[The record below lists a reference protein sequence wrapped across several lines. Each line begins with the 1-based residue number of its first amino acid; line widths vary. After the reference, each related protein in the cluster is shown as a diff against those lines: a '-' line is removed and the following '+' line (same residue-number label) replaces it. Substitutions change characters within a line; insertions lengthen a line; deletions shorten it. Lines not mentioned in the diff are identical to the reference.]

1 MAFTIKV
8 EPTKASLTIG
18 DDYKKTNRIAF
29 TISLQGDECVW
40 MMLEIPLGESGV
52 LRRAEDA
59 NDVEVLVDGKAMP
72 RGDGDNPKDWWL
84 VDADNGLQTDPANP
98 TKLVVSINNVL
109 CRAVAGESKLSVLVS
124 RSSGD
129 EPPTEIAIAKAKPT
143 ASQQQAQN
151 PILYFIAEPAYVIG
165 KGDVTLRW
173 EVAGDEQPTLDTE
186 REHGKRAKSPA
197 IDSPSKTWTY
207 DLRIGS
213 AKRQATVNVLSE
225 DKWYPLIPFGEHAFP
240 STIFDPGDASPADA
254 LYAIFVRPAN
264 NGGRKAVLCRSE
276 NGITNW
282 EVIDDQVPEG
292 MESSPGVRLKNRL
305 WLIGGSSVDP
315 ARISNRIVY
324 YALDDDPASIRSRRS
339 WQEAS
344 VTDASAASAQRF
356 QDCARM
362 GHACVIV
369 DDNTIWMLGGIDKYH
384 STLND
389 VWSFAIGKDGTL
401 KAAAVTMA
409 KRFTPRCMFSASTFA
424 KMIWVCGGVSSP
436 NGNPLNDIWTTP
448 LPVAANL
455 TWAPRPKPKQDDP
468 VRAEY
473 IAENAIGTGA
483 APCDGKLNVIVTK
496 RTGGP
501 AWQITGAMRTLATG
515 GMRETADSWPGADPP
530 ALPTKVRGNWTSTP
544 HSVAAVSFCDRLY
557 LRYLHRNALYGHLDG
572 WPLFVRV

>member
-8 EPTKASLTIG
+8 EPAKASLTIG

-40 MMLEIPLGESGV
+40 VTLQIPLGESGV
-52 LRRAEDA
+52 LSRSADA
-59 NDVEVLVDGKAMP
+59 NDVEVLVDGKAMR
-72 RGDGDNPKDWWL
+72 RGDGDNPKEWWL
-84 VDADNGLQTDPANP
+84 VDPDNGLQIDPTKP
-98 TKLVVSINNVL
+98 TKLDVSINNVL
-109 CRAVAGESKLSVLVS
+109 CRAAEGESKLNVIVMGTAGDQ
-124 RSSGD
+124 SS
-129 EPPTEIAIAKAKPT
+129 EIAIAKAKPT
-143 ASQQQAQN
+143 ASQQQEKN
-151 PILYFIAEPAYVIG
+151 PILYFIAEPTYVIG

-173 EVAGDEQPTLDTE
+173 EVAVDEQPTLDTE
-186 REHGKRAKSPA
+186 REQGKRVKSPFT
-197 IDSPSKTWTY
+197 DSPSKTWTY
-207 DLRIGS
+207 DLRVGN
-213 AKRQATVNVLSE
+213 AKRNATVNVLSA
-225 DKWYPLIPFGEHAFP
+225 DKWYSLAPFGDHAFP
-240 STIFDPGDASPADA
+240 SVIFDAGEGRTADA
-254 LYAIFVRPAN
+254 LYAIFVVPSAN
-264 NGGRKAVLCRSE
+264 KSGRKAVLCRSE

-282 EVIDDQVPEG
+282 EVIDDRVPER

-324 YALDDDPASIRSRRS
+324 YALDGKSSPGRSRRS

-344 VTDASAASAQRF
+344 VTDASGRF

-369 DDNTIWMLGGIDKYH
+369 DDKTIWMLGGIDKYH

-389 VWSFAIGKDGTL
+389 VWSFTIAEDGTL
-401 KAAAVTMA
+401 KAAAVTMT
-409 KRFTPRCMFSASTFA
+409 KPFTPRCMLSASTFA

-436 NGNPLNDIWTTP
+436 NGTPLSDLWTTP

-455 TWAPRPKPKQDDP
+455 TWTPRPKPGQNDP
-468 VRAEY
+468 ARADY

-483 APCDGKLNVIVTK
+483 APCDGRLNVIVTK

-501 AWQITGAMRTLATG
+501 AWQITGAMRTLDAD
-515 GMRETADSWPGADPP
+515 GMKATADYWPSAEPP

-544 HSVAAVSFCDRLY
+544 HSVAAVSFNDRLY
-557 LRYLHRNALYGHLDG
+557 LRYLHRNALYGDVEG